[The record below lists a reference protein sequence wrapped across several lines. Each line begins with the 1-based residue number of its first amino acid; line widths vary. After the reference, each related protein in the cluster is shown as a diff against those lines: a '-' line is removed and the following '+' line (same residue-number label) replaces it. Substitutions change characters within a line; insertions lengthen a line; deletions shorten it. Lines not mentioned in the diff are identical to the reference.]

1 MGYAREGHVV
11 GKLQG
16 AIPSRVSIERART
29 ETERTISPCIS
40 IDPLSAAQEFFP
52 AGEEVAV
59 MVQVVDVDLEPA
71 IGDLLE
77 EALVDL
83 VAFLRH
89 ELVRGVDPC
98 RLIQIHHGRPAILAG

>member
-1 MGYAREGHVV
+1 MGYAWEGHVV

-29 ETERTISPCIS
+29 ETERTISSCIS

-52 AGEEVAV
+52 TGEEVAV

-71 IGDLLE
+71 ISDLLE
-77 EALVDL
+77 EALGDGVS
-83 VAFLRH
+83 FLRH
-89 ELVRGVDPC
+89 NLEG
-98 RLIQIHHGRPAILAG
+98 GRSEERRVGKECT